1 MMSDD
6 VDDGQPVRLLWTGG
20 WDSSFRLMQLL
31 LVEHRAVRPV
41 YVLNPERRSTMQEL
55 RTMQRMLR
63 ELRGRLGDPV
73 RLLALQVHLRSEY
86 PPTAE
91 LEAMYQGILARG
103 IWIGSQYVYLAAVA
117 DALDWTG
124 VEICMQAHDDGPT
137 PLHRLVFTDTAG
149 TLSDAPEAQLFRYF
163 SFPVLNTTKPE
174 MAAIAREHGFM
185 DLLSQRWFC
194 HDPLH
199 GKACGRC
206 RPCQLA
212 IRDGVEFANPAVA
225 IGRQV
230 ARYPRGLVRE
240 VVRRRRRTSSRTP

>member
-6 VDDGQPVRLLWTGG
+6 VDDRQPVRLLWTGG

-31 LVEHRAVRPV
+31 LVQCRVVRPV

-55 RTMQRMLR
+55 ESMHRMLG
-63 ELRGRLGDPV
+63 ELRSRLGN
-73 RLLALQVHLRSEY
+73 RGALGALEVHLRSDY
-86 PPTAE
+86 SPTAE
-91 LEAMYQGILARG
+91 LQALYQGILARG

-117 DALDWTG
+117 EALGWTG

-149 TLSDAPEAQLFRYF
+149 TLSDTPEAQLFRYF

-212 IRDGVEFANPAVA
+212 NRDGVDFANPVVA
-225 IGRQV
+225 IGREV
-230 ARYPRGLVRE
+230 ARYPRGLVRKA
-240 VVRRRRRTSSRTP
+240 VRRGLRASSHP